1 MNKTTIPI
9 ILAIILQTN
18 VYAINTNFKDIKPT
32 DWYSTPIIRVAK
44 QGYINGYEDNTFKPD
59 KNMTVREFMV
69 ILDKYIKAKPLKDRT
84 QEEVKI
90 ELLDIDW
97 GYKETQNVL
106 KKLYKKKIDQFN
118 TKNLDREITREEVVF
133 LIANSLQYENKEYR
147 TNIKDIQNSQYKPEI
162 QIMLNKKIINGY
174 QDNTFRPKK
183 KITRA
188 EVVII
193 IDNLIQQGGK
203 Q

>member
-1 MNKTTIPI
+1 MKKTLIPI
-9 ILAIILQTN
+9 ILASIIQTN
-18 VYAINTNFKDIKPT
+18 VYAKNTNFIDIKPT
-32 DWYSTPIIRVAK
+32 DWYSTSIIRVSK
-44 QGYINGYEDNTFKPD
+44 QGYINGYEDNTFKPN

-69 ILDKYIKAKPLKDRT
+69 ILDKYIQTKPLKDRT
-84 QEEVKI
+84 KETVET

-106 KKLYKKKIDQFN
+106 KKLYKKKIEQFN

-193 IDNLIQQGGK
+193 IDNLIQQGGIK
-203 Q
+203 

>member
-1 MNKTTIPI
+1 MKNKIIPMVMLLVI
-9 ILAIILQTN
+9 HTN
-18 VYAINTNFKDIKPT
+18 IYAQSLKFKDIKPT
-32 DWYSTPIIRVAK
+32 DWYSTPVIRVAN
-44 QGYINGYEDNTFKPD
+44 QGYIKGYEDNTFKPD

-69 ILDKYIKAKPLKDRT
+69 ILNKYVDGKQLKNRT
-84 QEEVKI
+84 KGPVGI

-106 KKLYKKKIDQFN
+106 KKLYKKKIEQFN
-118 TKNLDREITREEVVF
+118 IKNLDREITREEVVF

-162 QIMLNKKIINGY
+162 QIMFNKKIINGY
-174 QDNTFRPKK
+174 QDNTFRPKN

-193 IDNLIQQGGK
+193 IDNLIQQGGSK
-203 Q
+203 

>member
-1 MNKTTIPI
+1 MKKTLIPI
-9 ILAIILQTN
+9 ILASIIQTN
-18 VYAINTNFKDIKPT
+18 VYAKNTNFTDIKPT
-32 DWYSTPIIRVAK
+32 DWYSTPIIRVSK
-44 QGYINGYEDNTFKPD
+44 QGYIKGYEDNTFKPN

-69 ILDKYIKAKPLKDRT
+69 ILDKYIQTKALKDRT
-84 QEEVKI
+84 KETIET

-106 KKLYKKKIDQFN
+106 KKLYKKKIEQFN

-193 IDNLIQQGGK
+193 IDNLIQQGGSK
-203 Q
+203 

>member
-1 MNKTTIPI
+1 MKKTTIPI

-32 DWYSTPIIRVAK
+32 DWYSTPVIRVAK
-44 QGYINGYEDNTFKPD
+44 QGYIKGYEDNTFKPD